1 MRTFGWSDF
10 LFILSAAQWTLAL
23 SLIAFIGGAV
33 LGLAVADNSDPAE
46 GAKANAASP
55 AKSGVSAGRSNTA
68 PRWFGHLRERLK
80 LW

>member
-1 MRTFGWSDF
+1 MIATL
-10 LFILSAAQWTLAL
+10 LFAAVTMNWFRVRNRWWETLL
-23 SLIAFIGGAV
+23 

-46 GAKANAASP
+46 GAKTNAASP